1 MDKQKG
7 KIIYFPKL
15 KERLVEKGLERL
27 QAKKYKEA
35 LSFLQEAYELDS
47 TDADVELG
55 IVLCLLELG
64 EMVQAKERCYKILQE
79 GKGDYF
85 QILQIYLSILI
96 HLQQYDEVMMTIR
109 AVLEESDNIAPAFRQ
124 NLINLLHFSTKMSEQ
139 PSIDLKR
146 EETTQLTQLA
156 QLLLQSDHPTEHIK
170 IIKQLEK
177 EDIHSVLPILKQYLA
192 DEKNNPLTKTMILQL
207 LTSKRIAERIVVKK
221 FGDALTVIPS
231 ELNENRQSDL
241 ASEVLYILE
250 KQLSMESPSLYQLAE
265 SIWLRYLY
273 ILYPFIPE
281 SQESRQWAAVLHI
294 TACEYQGLKINKKN
308 IAKLYGVSYEQIQPL
323 YQSIWEIEE
332 ISLF

>member
-1 MDKQKG
+1 MEKQKG
-7 KIIYFPKL
+7 KIIHFPKL

-35 LSFLQEAYELDS
+35 LSLLQEAYELDS

-64 EMVQAKERCYKILQE
+64 KLEQAKERCYKILQE

-96 HLQQYDEVMMTIR
+96 HLQQYEEVIMTIQ
-109 AVLEESDNIAPAFRQ
+109 AVLEESDNMDPAFRQ
-124 NLINLLHFSTKMSEQ
+124 NLINLLHFSTKMSDQ
-139 PSIDLKR
+139 TSIDTKR
-146 EETTQLTQLA
+146 EETTRLV
-156 QLLLQSDHPTEHIK
+156 QLLLQSDDTTEQMN

-177 EDIHSVLPILKQYLA
+177 EDIVSVLPILKQYLA

-207 LTSKRIAERIVVKK
+207 FISKRISERIVVKK
-221 FGDALTVIPS
+221 FGDTLTIIPS
-231 ELNENRQSDL
+231 ELDENMQSDF
-241 ASEVLYILE
+241 ASEVLHILE
-250 KQLSMESPSLYQLAE
+250 KQLGIESPSLYNLAE

-273 ILYPFIPE
+273 ILYPFIPKSE
-281 SQESRQWAAVLHI
+281 ANRQWAAVLHI

-308 IAKLYGVSYEQIQPL
+308 IAELYGVSYEQIQPL
-323 YQSIWEIEE
+323 CQSIWEIEE
-332 ISLF
+332 ISRF